1 MKRISRAL
9 LVIACTVAAVLAT
22 PAIAAAT
29 DVTTLP
35 PLLDGDQ
42 ATLRG
47 EVSDDCAFSQ
57 GYFLLTDLTNG
68 GPPQD
73 SMFDL
78 GHPDQFIPGGSG
90 QYAEGPFGL
99 QEDHEYTVQAVAGS
113 TCSGGFTRG
122 NIVFFR
128 LGFGPQ
134 NPADVSI
141 TQTLEGTAKVGKP
154 AVLVVTATNAGKN
167 SATDAFIKVTMP
179 AGFAYN
185 ACEATVGTV
194 KLGFC
199 WWDGEHMV
207 VDDIGLFDAGAVATL
222 RINVTPTVAG
232 KFVNTVGVGAH
243 EWDPDSANNFMD
255 MPITVAP

>member
-1 MKRISRAL
+1 MV
-9 LVIACTVAAVLAT
+9 VIACTAAAVLAT
-22 PAIAAAT
+22 PAIAAA
-29 DVTTLP
+29 DVHVTTLAP
-35 PLLDGDQ
+35 SVNSSQAILHGEVDGCSTPMRGFFLLREVNGGRTQDTLLD
-42 ATLRG
+42 
-47 EVSDDCAFSQ
+47 
-57 GYFLLTDLTNG
+57 
-68 GPPQD
+68 
-73 SMFDL
+73 L
-78 GHPDQFIPGGSG
+78 GSPDQSLPEGSG
-90 QYAEGPFGL
+90 QYSEGPFDL
-99 QEDHEYTVQAVAGS
+99 NPDTDYTVQAVAYGS
-113 TCSGGFTRG
+113 CGGFFFG
-122 NIVFFR
+122 NVVFFR
-128 LGFGPQ
+128 VGAGAGT
-134 NPADVSI
+134 PADVSI
-141 TQTLEGTAKVGKP
+141 TQTLEGTAKVGTS
-154 AVLVVTATNAGKN
+154 AVLVVTATNAGK
-167 SATDAFIKVTMP
+167 SAATDAFIKVTMP